1 MTKKKDGKIIFVS
14 SSGGHFEQLKMLKP
28 LMKKYKSCVVTEK
41 VLTSDK
47 ADYFMI
53 QISHTDKLIL
63 FKFIADFFMAL
74 RIWIKEKPDFVVSTG
89 SMIVLPFAILA
100 KLTRKKIIFI
110 ETFAKVSD
118 PTMTG
123 KFMYKHSDLF
133 IIQWESLKK
142 YYPDAVYGGG
152 IY

>member
-1 MTKKKDGKIIFVS
+1 MINKPNVKLLLVS

-28 LMKKYKSCVVTEK
+28 LMQKYESCVVTER

-47 ADYFMI
+47 ADYYMV

-63 FKFIADFFMAL
+63 FKFIADFIIAIK
-74 RIWIKEKPDFVVSTG
+74 IWIKEKPDVVISTG

-110 ETFAKVSD
+110 ETFAKRDD
-118 PTMTG
+118 PTLTG
-123 KFMYKHSDLF
+123 KLMYKCADLF
-133 IIQWESLKK
+133 IIQWESLRKH
-142 YYPDAVYGGG
+142 YPNAIYGGC